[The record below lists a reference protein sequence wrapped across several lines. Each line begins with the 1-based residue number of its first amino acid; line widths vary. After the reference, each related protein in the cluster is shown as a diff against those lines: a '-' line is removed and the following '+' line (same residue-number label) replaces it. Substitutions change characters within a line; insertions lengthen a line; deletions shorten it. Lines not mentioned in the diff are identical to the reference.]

1 MKALL
6 RTGLAAG
13 LLLSTLAPA
22 RAQAVTNGNF
32 ETWAARNG
40 VDSPTNWLTTDDVLA
55 AVAGF
60 RLPTGT
66 FTKTTDAHGGTY
78 ALRLES
84 KSVLLVGIIPGA
96 VSLGTKLGPLTDT
109 PGGLPFTGRPA
120 MVQFYYKLTGPQP
133 TTATEGAF
141 AEVELTR
148 TVNGQSVAVATA
160 TRVFTTVTSAYA
172 LAQLPLTYTSAATP
186 DSVHVSFASG
196 VLNAAGGVPTGG
208 TLGTVFQVDDVVFT
222 GTATATRD
230 AALAAALTVAPN
242 PSPGGRYL
250 LRAPAALLAA
260 PLAVVDATGRVVRR
274 EAAPAAAAPTRPL
287 DLSGLAAGVYT
298 LQLFTSKGLITN
310 KLVVQ

>member
-13 LLLSTLAPA
+13 LFLSAWAPA
-22 RAQAVTNGNF
+22 RAQAIPNGGF

-40 VDSPTNWLTTDDVLA
+40 ADSPTSWLTVDDVIAALA
-55 AVAGF
+55 F
-60 RLPTGT
+60 RIPTGT
-66 FTKTTDAHGGTY
+66 FTKTADAHGGTY

-84 KSVLLVGIIPGA
+84 KSVPFLGIVPGA

-120 MVQFYYKLTGPQP
+120 LVQFYYKLTGPQP

-148 TVNGQSVAVATA
+148 TVNGQSVTVASA
-160 TRVFTTVTSAYA
+160 ARVFTTITSAYV
-172 LAQLPLTYTSAATP
+172 LAQLPLTYTSAAAP
-186 DSVHVSFASG
+186 DSVHVSFGSG
-196 VLNAAGGVPTGG
+196 GLTAAGVPTGG
-208 TLGTVFQVDDVVFT
+208 TVGTVFQVDDIVFT

-274 EAAPAAAAPTRPL
+274 EAAPAAAAPTRAL